1 MSMDLSSLVLK
12 REGKAMYKFNDDIPA
27 EEAVALI
34 RAVERYANARCET
47 GKINISEVF
56 AILGIEEVEEKTVK
70 NKKAKEL
77 VVGDVIR
84 IEYGDYDN
92 FVNFEVDEV
101 INKGN
106 KTEVRCHKA
115 RVENMFC
122 FDAEQEMECM

>member
-1 MSMDLSSLVLK
+1 M
-12 REGKAMYKFNDDIPA
+12 GKYKFNDDIPA

-77 VVGDVIR
+77 VVDQV
-84 IEYGDYDN
+84 
-92 FVNFEVDEV
+92 V
-101 INKGN
+101 NKGN
-106 KTEVRCHKA
+106 KTEVKCHKG
-115 RVENMFC
+115 RVENIFC
-122 FDAEQEMECM
+122 FDAEQEMECV

>member
-1 MSMDLSSLVLK
+1 
-12 REGKAMYKFNDDIPA
+12 MYKFNDDIPA

-56 AILGIEEVEEKTVK
+56 AILGIEKVQEKTVK

-106 KTEVRCHKA
+106 KTEVKCHKG

-122 FDAEQEMECM
+122 FDAEQEMERM